1 MPTAFPHDGYSAS
14 TLKNL
19 TLQSLSEE
27 TMSLVLPYMEAV
39 ELPQGLVM
47 VRATEP
53 IRWVY
58 LLTRGM
64 ASITCMD
71 AQGTAVEVGVIGREG
86 VIGVQSLL
94 GNFSTLNSIDV
105 QSAGE
110 GFRIHPEVLRR
121 FMTTQPD
128 LVRAI
133 HRFFYVML
141 EQTSRLVLCN
151 RLHGLENRLARWL
164 LMTSDCIE
172 SPQLQLTQEFL
183 AEMLGTARP
192 GVTLAA
198 GSLQRAGC
206 IIYSRGRVEIR
217 SRELLEA
224 ASCECYR
231 SIRNVY
237 RSVYSEL
244 Y

>member
-1 MPTAFPHDGYSAS
+1 MPTVSPLDGHSAS
-14 TLKNL
+14 IVKNL
-19 TLQSLSEE
+19 TLQSLTEDSR
-27 TMSLVLPYMEAV
+27 SLLLPYMEPV
-39 ELPQGLVM
+39 DLPQGLIM

-58 LLTRGM
+58 FLTRGM
-64 ASITCMD
+64 ASITCLD

-86 VIGVQSLL
+86 AIGVQSLL
-94 GNFSTLNSIDV
+94 GNFSTLNTIDV

-110 GFRIHPEVLRR
+110 GFRIHPEVLQR
-121 FMTTQPD
+121 FLRTQPD
-128 LVRAI
+128 LVKAV
-133 HRFFYVML
+133 HRFLYAML

-172 SPQLQLTQEFL
+172 SPHLQLTQEFL

-198 GSLQRAGC
+198 GSLQRGGS
-206 IIYSRGRVEIR
+206 IMYSRGRVEIR
-217 SRELLEA
+217 SRELLQA

-231 SIRNVY
+231 TIRNVY
-237 RSVYSEL
+237 GSVYPEL